1 MRGLAERW
9 RRRGLRPPMPSG
21 RQTLP
26 LALAGI
32 AVIAAASTTASAA
45 RVTTPPGEAP
55 LPVTIGQA
63 QQPLVPPPF
72 LPPAGSTTAPG
83 ARTTTPGGIPG
94 QPGGGGT
101 SGESADEF
109 AANGIPVVALEAYQA
124 AERTMAD
131 QAPSCGVQWSLLA
144 AIGRVESNHG
154 RFAGSTLLR
163 DGRSDPPIVGIPL
176 DGRPGVA
183 RIGDTDGGRYDGDS
197 TYDRAVGPMQFIP
210 GTWAMFAVDGDS
222 DGKSDPFDIDDV
234 ALAAARYLCQAG
246 GNLRTD
252 AGLRDAVYSYNRSEE
267 YVRLVLALA
276 KEYARGARVDT
287 LPAPD
292 RNPQPLPPVKK
303 PTLPPGTVGRPPA
316 ATPSPTPKPTTPGP
330 TTPCAHDTRAHDDG
344 SEHDAEHDAE
354 HHATDDAT
362 DDAAAYVHA
371 GADADGDADR
381 VAHGHADRDADDSVA
396 DSHGDPDGHRDAHA
410 NADRVAD
417 AAALPDA
424 VAVRADRAA
433 GDAPHQPESA
443 RRGTGINR

>member
-72 LPPAGSTTAPG
+72 LPPAGPTTAPA

-94 QPGGGGT
+94 QPGSGGT

-210 GTWAMFAVDGDS
+210 GTWAMFAVDGDA

-246 GNLRTD
+246 GNLRSD

-330 TTPCAHDTRAHDDG
+330 TTPAPTTPAPTTTAPSTPPSTTPPSTTPPSTTPPTTPPPTCTPAPTPTETPTG
-344 SEHDAEHDAE
+344 SPTGTPT
-354 HHATDDAT
+354 ATPTTPSPTPTETPTGTAT
-362 DDAAAYVHA
+362 PTPTPT
-371 GADADGDADR
+371 G
-381 VAHGHADRDADDSVA
+381 S
-396 DSHGDPDGHRDAHA
+396 PT
-410 NADRVAD
+410 
-417 AAALPDA
+417 LP
-424 VAVRADRAA
+424 
-433 GDAPHQPESA
+433 PCP
-443 RRGTGINR
+443 TP